1 MGTNIESIKRHL
13 INIEQFYSDTSL
25 NFSREWDKKEKR
37 DKFVED
43 VLKAT
48 DVEELGRLLL

>member
-48 DVEELGRLLL
+48 DV